1 MSDGR
6 RLPKRTKTIL
16 SWPHKR
22 FFSSLVFAVAQQS
35 LAAWVTAADATRC
48 VRVRGADDVC
58 ERAGLKMEAAL
69 DSFGVDPMGRVAM
82 DSGLSTG
89 GFTDC
94 LLQRGAERVYGV
106 DVGYGQ
112 VMMMR

>member
-1 MSDGR
+1 VGGSS
-6 RLPKRTKTIL
+6 RLTT
-16 SWPHKR
+16 SY
-22 FFSSLVFAVAQQS
+22 
-35 LAAWVTAADATRC
+35 
-48 VRVRGADDVC
+48 
-58 ERAGLKMEAAL
+58 RAGLKMEAAL
-69 DSFGVDPMGRVAM
+69 DSFGVDPAGRVAM

-112 VMMMR
+112 VMRCVERQAAS